1 MHTYKWLAI
10 ETSTDMLSLAI
21 ASTHGDTSEVWTYTS
36 QGGAKSSQLVLPE
49 IVRLMEDAQIGFT
62 DLTAVVFG
70 KGPGS
75 FTGLRTACSVAQ
87 GLAFGA
93 GVPVLPIDTLL
104 AVAEEARYQIAQ
116 KQQQQKQH
124 QKQHQQLE
132 HLEHLEHLE
141 QLPEQT
147 QRFFVA
153 MDARMDQVYTAA
165 YEWRSA
171 WQCVQAP
178 SVQSP
183 EDICVPTEWKDLDFT
198 TVGNAWDAF
207 ATRWP
212 TTLSVKHMH
221 ATPTAQASLRLA
233 PIAFEQGLAVLPEQ
247 ALPIYIRDKVAQTTQ
262 EREQLKLISTIS
274 T

>member
-21 ASTHGDTSEVWTYTS
+21 ASTQGDSSEVWTHTS

-104 AVAEEARYQIAQ
+104 AVAEDARYQIAQ
-116 KQQQQKQH
+116 KQQQQKQQ
-124 QKQHQQLE
+124 QKQYQTQHQQLE
-132 HLEHLEHLE
+132 
-141 QLPEQT
+141 QLPEEA

-165 YEWRSA
+165 YECRSE

-183 EDICVPTEWKDLDFT
+183 EDICVPTEWKNLDFT
-198 TVGNAWDAF
+198 TAGNAWDAF

-212 TTLSVKHMH
+212 TTLSVKHLH
-221 ATPTAQASLRLA
+221 AMPTAQALLRLS
-233 PIAFEQGLAVLPEQ
+233 PIAFDQGLAVPPEQ
-247 ALPIYIRDKVAQTTQ
+247 SLPIYIRDKVAQTTQ

>member
-21 ASTHGDTSEVWTYTS
+21 ASTQGDASEVWAHTS
-36 QGGAKSSQLVLPE
+36 QGGAMSSQLVLPE
-49 IVRLMEDAQIGFT
+49 IVRLMEEAQIRFT

-93 GVPVLPIDTLL
+93 GVLVLPIDTLL
-104 AVAEEARYQIAQ
+104 AVAEDARYQNAQ
-116 KQQQQKQH
+116 QKHQQKHQQTQQQP
-124 QKQHQQLE
+124 
-132 HLEHLEHLE
+132 E
-141 QLPEQT
+141 QLTLQE

-165 YEWRSA
+165 YEWRTD

-178 SVQSP
+178 SVNSP
-183 EDICVPTEWKDLDFT
+183 ENISIPTKWKDLAFT
-198 TVGNAWDAF
+198 TVGNTWDAF
-207 ATRWP
+207 AARWP
-212 TTLSVKHMH
+212 AELSGKHMH
-221 ATPTAQASLRLA
+221 AMPTAQALLRLS
-233 PIAFEQGLAVLPEQ
+233 PVAFGQGLAVPPED
-247 ALPIYIRDKVAQTTQ
+247 ALPLYIRDKVAQTTQ
-262 EREQLKLISTIS
+262 ERAQLKLATTIS

>member
-21 ASTHGDTSEVWTYTS
+21 ASTQGDASEVWAHTS

-49 IVRLMEDAQIGFT
+49 IVRLMQEAQIPFK

-93 GVPVLPIDTLL
+93 GIPVLPIDTLL
-104 AVAEEARYQIAQ
+104 AVAEDADYQSAQ
-116 KQQQQKQH
+116 QTQQQ
-124 QKQHQQLE
+124 
-132 HLEHLEHLE
+132 LE
-141 QLPEQT
+141 QLPEEVK
-147 QRFFVA
+147 RFFVA

-165 YEWRSA
+165 YEWRSE

-178 SVQSP
+178 SVQWP

-212 TTLSVKHMH
+212 NALSSKHMH
-221 ATPTAQASLRLA
+221 AMPTAQALLRLA
-233 PIAFEQGLAVLPEQ
+233 PIALEQGLAVLPEQ
-247 ALPIYIRDKVAQTTQ
+247 ALPIYIRDKVAQTTL
-262 EREQLKLISTIS
+262 EREQLKLATTIS

>member
-21 ASTHGDTSEVWTYTS
+21 ASTQGDKSQVWAHTS

-49 IVRLMEDAQIGFT
+49 IVRLMDEAQMRFA

-104 AVAEEARYQIAQ
+104 AVAEDARYQNMQQ
-116 KQQQQKQH
+116 KQQQT
-124 QKQHQQLE
+124 QQQQQQQQQP
-132 HLEHLEHLE
+132 E
-141 QLPEQT
+141 QIPQQT

-165 YEWRSA
+165 YEWRSE

-178 SVQSP
+178 SVNSP
-183 EDICVPTEWKDLDFT
+183 ENISVPTEWKDLAFT
-198 TVGNAWDAF
+198 TVGNAWGAF
-207 ATRWP
+207 AARWP
-212 TTLSVKHMH
+212 AELLGKHMH
-221 ATPTAQASLRLA
+221 AMPTAQALLRLS
-233 PIAFEQGLAVLPEQ
+233 PVAFGQGLAVQPED
-247 ALPIYIRDKVAQTTQ
+247 ALPLYIRDKVAQTTQ
-262 EREQLKLISTIS
+262 ERAQLKLATTIS

>member
-21 ASTHGDTSEVWTYTS
+21 ASTQGDKSQVWTHTS

-49 IVRLMEDAQIGFT
+49 IVRLMEEAQIRFT

-93 GVPVLPIDTLL
+93 GVLVLPIDTLL
-104 AVAEEARYQIAQ
+104 AVAEDARYQNVQQ
-116 KQQQQKQH
+116 KQQPIK
-124 QKQHQQLE
+124 
-132 HLEHLEHLE
+132 
-141 QLPEQT
+141 LPEEI

-165 YEWRSA
+165 YEWRSE
-171 WQCVQAP
+171 WQCVQAA
-178 SVQSP
+178 SVNSP
-183 EDICVPTEWKDLDFT
+183 EEICLPTEWKDLAFT

-212 TTLSVKHMH
+212 AELSGKHMH
-221 ATPTAQASLRLA
+221 AMPTAQALLRLS
-233 PIAFEQGLAVLPEQ
+233 PIAFEQGLAVPPEE
-247 ALPIYIRDKVAQTTQ
+247 ALPLYIRDKVAQTTQ
-262 EREQLKLISTIS
+262 ERAQLKLATTIS

>member
-21 ASTHGDTSEVWTYTS
+21 ASTQGDKSQVWAHTS
-36 QGGAKSSQLVLPE
+36 QGGANSSQLVLPE
-49 IVRLMEDAQIGFT
+49 IVGLMDEAQIRFA

-93 GVPVLPIDTLL
+93 GISVLPIDTLL
-104 AVAEEARYQIAQ
+104 AVAEDARYQSTQ
-116 KQQQQKQH
+116 QLQQQIQH
-124 QKQHQQLE
+124 QTHHQQLE
-132 HLEHLEHLE
+132 QH
-141 QLPEQT
+141 PEEI

-165 YEWRSA
+165 YEWRSD

-178 SVQSP
+178 SVNSP
-183 EDICVPTEWKDLDFT
+183 ENISVPTEWKDLAFT
-198 TVGNAWDAF
+198 TVGNACDAL

-212 TTLSVKHMH
+212 AELSGKHMH
-221 ATPTAQASLRLA
+221 AMPTAQALLRLS
-233 PIAFEQGLAVLPEQ
+233 PVVFGQGLAVQPED
-247 ALPIYIRDKVAQTTQ
+247 ALPLYIRDKVAQTTQ
-262 EREQLKLISTIS
+262 ERAQLKLATTIS

>member
-21 ASTHGDTSEVWTYTS
+21 ASTQGDVSEMWTHTS

-49 IVRLMEDAQIGFT
+49 IVRLMEEAQIGFT

-104 AVAEEARYQIAQ
+104 AVAEDARYQNVQQ
-116 KQQQQKQH
+116 KQQPIK
-124 QKQHQQLE
+124 
-132 HLEHLEHLE
+132 
-141 QLPEQT
+141 LPKEI

-165 YEWRSA
+165 YEWQSE
-171 WQCVQAP
+171 WQCIQAA
-178 SVQSP
+178 SVNSP
-183 EDICVPTEWKDLDFT
+183 EEICLPTEWKDLAFT

-212 TTLSVKHMH
+212 AEFSGKHMH
-221 ATPTAQASLRLA
+221 AMPTAQALLRLS
-233 PIAFEQGLAVLPEQ
+233 PIAFEQGLAVPPEE
-247 ALPIYIRDKVAQTTQ
+247 ALPLYIRDKVAQTTQ
-262 EREQLKLISTIS
+262 ERAQLKLATTIS

>member
-21 ASTHGDTSEVWTYTS
+21 ASTQGDKSQVWAHTS

-49 IVRLMEDAQIGFT
+49 IVRLMEDAQIRFT

-93 GVPVLPIDTLL
+93 GISVLPIDTLL
-104 AVAEEARYQIAQ
+104 AVAEDARYQSTQ
-116 KQQQQKQH
+116 QLQQQIQH
-124 QKQHQQLE
+124 QTHHQQLE
-132 HLEHLEHLE
+132 ELG
-141 QLPEQT
+141 QPSQQP

-165 YEWRSA
+165 YEWRSE

-178 SVQSP
+178 SVNSP
-183 EDICVPTEWKDLDFT
+183 ENISVPTEWKDLAFT

-212 TTLSVKHMH
+212 AELSGKHMH
-221 ATPTAQASLRLA
+221 AMPTAQALLRLS
-233 PIAFEQGLAVLPEQ
+233 PVAFGQGLAVPPED
-247 ALPIYIRDKVAQTTQ
+247 ALPLYIRDKVAQTTQ
-262 EREQLKLISTIS
+262 ERAQLKLATTIS

>member
-21 ASTHGDTSEVWTYTS
+21 TSTQGDTSEVWGHTS
-36 QGGAKSSQLVLPE
+36 QGGVKSSQLVLPE
-49 IVRLMEDAQIGFT
+49 IVRLMEEAQIRFS

-104 AVAEEARYQIAQ
+104 AVAEDARYQNVQQ
-116 KQQQQKQH
+116 KQQKTQQP
-124 QKQHQQLE
+124 
-132 HLEHLEHLE
+132 E
-141 QLPEQT
+141 QLPEEAK
-147 QRFFVA
+147 RFFVA

-165 YEWRSA
+165 YEWRSE

-178 SVQSP
+178 SVLSP
-183 EDICVPTEWKDLDFT
+183 EDICVPTEWKDLEFT
-198 TVGNAWDAF
+198 TVGNGWDTF

-212 TTLSVKHMH
+212 AEFSGQHMH
-221 ATPTAQASLRLA
+221 AMPTAQALLRLA
-233 PIAFEQGLAVLPEQ
+233 PVAFEQGLAVPPEQ

-262 EREQLKLISTIS
+262 EREQLKLTSTIS
-274 T
+274 I

>member
-21 ASTHGDTSEVWTYTS
+21 ASTQGDKSQVWAHTS

-49 IVRLMEDAQIGFT
+49 IVRLMDEAQMRFA

-104 AVAEEARYQIAQ
+104 AVAEDARYQNMQQ
-116 KQQQQKQH
+116 KQQQTQQ
-124 QKQHQQLE
+124 QHQQLE
-132 HLEHLEHLE
+132 
-141 QLPEQT
+141 QLPEET

-165 YEWRSA
+165 YEWRSD

-178 SVQSP
+178 SVCSP
-183 EDICVPTEWKDLDFT
+183 EKISVPTEWKDLAFI

-207 ATRWP
+207 AARWP
-212 TTLSVKHMH
+212 AELSGQHMF
-221 ATPTAQASLRLA
+221 AMPTAQALLRLSLV
-233 PIAFEQGLAVLPEQ
+233 AFGQGLAVPPED
-247 ALPIYIRDKVAQTTQ
+247 ALPLYIRDKVAQTTQ
-262 EREQLKLISTIS
+262 ERAQLKLATTIS

>member
-21 ASTHGDTSEVWTYTS
+21 ASTQGDKSQVWAHTS

-49 IVRLMEDAQIGFT
+49 IVRLMEEAQIRFT

-93 GVPVLPIDTLL
+93 GISVLPIDTLL
-104 AVAEEARYQIAQ
+104 AVAEDARYQST
-116 KQQQQKQH
+116 QQIQH
-124 QKQHQQLE
+124 QTHHQQ
-132 HLEHLEHLE
+132 LE
-141 QLPEQT
+141 QLPEET

-165 YEWRSA
+165 YEWRSD

-178 SVQSP
+178 SVNSP
-183 EDICVPTEWKDLDFT
+183 ENISVPTEWKDLAFT
-198 TVGNAWDAF
+198 TVGNTWDAF
-207 ATRWP
+207 AARWP
-212 TTLSVKHMH
+212 AELSGQHMY
-221 ATPTAQASLRLA
+221 AMPTAQALLRLS
-233 PIAFEQGLAVLPEQ
+233 PVAFGQGLAVQPED
-247 ALPIYIRDKVAQTTQ
+247 ALPLYIRDKVAQTTQ
-262 EREQLKLISTIS
+262 ERAQLKLATTIS

>member
-1 MHTYKWLAI
+1 MRTYKWLAI

-21 ASTHGDTSEVWTYTS
+21 ALTQGDMSEVWVHTS

-49 IVRLMEDAQIGFT
+49 IVRLMQEAQIPFK

-93 GVPVLPIDTLL
+93 GIPVLPIDTLL
-104 AVAEEARYQIAQ
+104 AVAEDADYQSAQ
-116 KQQQQKQH
+116 QTQ
-124 QKQHQQLE
+124 QQLE
-132 HLEHLEHLE
+132 R
-141 QLPEQT
+141 LPEEVK
-147 QRFFVA
+147 RFFVA

-165 YEWRSA
+165 YEWRSE

-183 EDICVPTEWKDLDFT
+183 EDICVPTEWKDLDFS

-212 TTLSVKHMH
+212 NALSGKHMY
-221 ATPTAQASLRLA
+221 AMPTAQALLRLA
-233 PIAFEQGLAVLPEQ
+233 PIAFEQGLVVLPEQ
-247 ALPIYIRDKVAQTTQ
+247 ALPIYIRDKVAQTTL
-262 EREQLKLISTIS
+262 EREQLKLATTIS
-274 T
+274 S

>member
-10 ETSTDMLSLAI
+10 ETSTDILSLAI
-21 ASTHGDTSEVWTYTS
+21 ASTQGDSSEVWTHTS
-36 QGGAKSSQLVLPE
+36 QGGAQSSQLVLPE
-49 IVRLMEDAQIGFT
+49 IVRLMDGAQIGFT

-104 AVAEEARYQIAQ
+104 AVAEDARDQSFQ
-116 KQQQQKQH
+116 QQQQQKHHQTQH
-124 QKQHQQLE
+124 QTQHQQLE
-132 HLEHLEHLE
+132 QLE

-147 QRFFVA
+147 QRFFIA

-165 YEWRSA
+165 YEWRSE

-183 EDICVPTEWKDLDFT
+183 EDICLPTEWKDLDFT

-207 ATRWP
+207 ATRWS

-221 ATPTAQASLRLA
+221 ATPTAQALLRLA

-262 EREQLKLISTIS
+262 EREQLKLIPTIS

>member
-21 ASTHGDTSEVWTYTS
+21 ASTQGDTSEVWGHTS

-49 IVRLMEDAQIGFT
+49 IVRLMEEAQIRFT

-104 AVAEEARYQIAQ
+104 AVAEDARYQSAQQ
-116 KQQQQKQH
+116 KQQQT
-124 QKQHQQLE
+124 QQQQQ
-132 HLEHLEHLE
+132 LE
-141 QLPEQT
+141 QLPEEAK
-147 QRFFVA
+147 RFFVA

-165 YEWRSA
+165 YEWRSE

-198 TVGNAWDAF
+198 TSGNAWDAF

-221 ATPTAQASLRLA
+221 AMPTAQALLRLA
-233 PIAFEQGLAVLPEQ
+233 PVAFEQGLAVPPEQ

-262 EREQLKLISTIS
+262 EREQLKLTSTIS
-274 T
+274 I

>member
-1 MHTYKWLAI
+1 MHSYKWLAI
-10 ETSTDMLSLAI
+10 ETSTDRLSIAI
-21 ASTHGDTSEVWTYTS
+21 ASTQGDSSEVWTHTS

-49 IVRLMEDAQIGFT
+49 IVRLMDEAQMRFA

-104 AVAEEARYQIAQ
+104 AVAEDARYQNMQQ
-116 KQQQQKQH
+116 KQQQT
-124 QKQHQQLE
+124 QQQQQQQQQP
-132 HLEHLEHLE
+132 E
-141 QLPEQT
+141 QIPQQT

-165 YEWRSA
+165 YEWRSE

-178 SVQSP
+178 SVNSP
-183 EDICVPTEWKDLDFT
+183 ENISVPTEWKDLAFT
-198 TVGNAWDAF
+198 TVGNTWDAF
-207 ATRWP
+207 AARWP
-212 TTLSVKHMH
+212 AELSGQHMF
-221 ATPTAQASLRLA
+221 AMPTAQALLRLS
-233 PIAFEQGLAVLPEQ
+233 PVAFEQGLAVLPED
-247 ALPIYIRDKVAQTTQ
+247 ALPLYIRDKVAQTTQ
-262 EREQLKLISTIS
+262 ERAQFKLATTIS

>member
-10 ETSTDMLSLAI
+10 ETSSDMLSLAI
-21 ASTHGDTSEVWTYTS
+21 ASTQDDKSQVWAHTS

-49 IVRLMEDAQIGFT
+49 IVRLMEEAHMGFA

-93 GVPVLPIDTLL
+93 GTFVLPIDTLL
-104 AVAEEARYQIAQ
+104 AVAEDARYQNVQ
-116 KQQQQKQH
+116 KKQQQT
-124 QKQHQQLE
+124 QQQQQQQQQP
-132 HLEHLEHLE
+132 E
-141 QLPEQT
+141 QIPQQT

-165 YEWRSA
+165 YEWRSD

-178 SVQSP
+178 SVNSP
-183 EDICVPTEWKDLDFT
+183 ENISVPTEWKDLAFI
-198 TVGNAWDAF
+198 TVGNAWDVF
-207 ATRWP
+207 AARWP
-212 TTLSVKHMH
+212 AELSGQHMF
-221 ATPTAQASLRLA
+221 AMPTAQALLRLS
-233 PIAFEQGLAVLPEQ
+233 PVAFGQGLSVPPED
-247 ALPIYIRDKVAQTTQ
+247 ALPLYIRDKVAQTTQ
-262 EREQLKLISTIS
+262 ERAQLKLATTIS

>member
-10 ETSTDMLSLAI
+10 ETSTDMLSLALTSI
-21 ASTHGDTSEVWTYTS
+21 HGDTVDVWAHTSE
-36 QGGAKSSQLVLPE
+36 GGAKSSQLVLPE
-49 IVRLMEDAQIGFT
+49 IVNLMEEAQIRFT

-93 GVPVLPIDTLL
+93 GVLVLPIDTLL
-104 AVAEEARYQIAQ
+104 AVAEDARYQNVQ
-116 KQQQQKQH
+116 QTQQQIK
-124 QKQHQQLE
+124 
-132 HLEHLEHLE
+132 
-141 QLPEQT
+141 LPEEV

-165 YEWRSA
+165 YEWRSD

-178 SVQSP
+178 SVSSP
-183 EDICVPTEWKDLDFT
+183 ENISVPIEWKDLTFT

-212 TTLSVKHMH
+212 AEFSGKHLH
-221 ATPTAQASLRLA
+221 AMPTAQALLRLA
-233 PIAFEQGLAVLPEQ
+233 PFAWSQGLAVLPEQ
-247 ALPIYIRDKVAQTTQ
+247 ALPLYIRDKVAQTTQ
-262 EREQLKLISTIS
+262 ERAQLKLATTIS
-274 T
+274 R

>member
-10 ETSTDMLSLAI
+10 ETSTDILSLAI
-21 ASTHGDTSEVWTYTS
+21 ASTQGDKSQVWAHTS

-49 IVRLMEDAQIGFT
+49 IVRLMEEAQIRFT

-104 AVAEEARYQIAQ
+104 AVAEDARYQNMQQ
-116 KQQQQKQH
+116 KQQQT
-124 QKQHQQLE
+124 QQQQQQQQQP
-132 HLEHLEHLE
+132 E
-141 QLPEQT
+141 QIPQQT

-165 YEWRSA
+165 YEWRSE

-178 SVQSP
+178 SVNSP
-183 EDICVPTEWKDLDFT
+183 ENISLPTEWKDLEFT
-198 TVGNAWDAF
+198 TVGNAWGVF
-207 ATRWP
+207 AARWP
-212 TTLSVKHMH
+212 AELSGQHMF
-221 ATPTAQASLRLA
+221 AMPTAQALLRLS
-233 PIAFEQGLAVLPEQ
+233 PVAFGQGLSVPPED
-247 ALPIYIRDKVAQTTQ
+247 ALPLYIRDKVAQTTQ
-262 EREQLKLISTIS
+262 ERAQLKLATTIS

>member
-10 ETSTDMLSLAI
+10 ETSTDMLSMAI
-21 ASTHGDTSEVWTYTS
+21 ASTQGDKFQVWVHAS

-49 IVRLMEDAQIGFT
+49 IVRLMDEAQIRFA

-104 AVAEEARYQIAQ
+104 AVAEDARYQKAQ
-116 KQQQQKQH
+116 
-124 QKQHQQLE
+124 QHQQQTQQQPE
-132 HLEHLEHLE
+132 QLE
-141 QLPEQT
+141 QLEQLSQQP
-147 QRFFVA
+147 QRFYVA

-165 YEWRSA
+165 YEWRSD

-178 SVQSP
+178 SVCFP
-183 EDICVPTEWKDLDFT
+183 EEISVPTEWKDLEFI

-207 ATRWP
+207 AARSP
-212 TTLSVKHMH
+212 AELSGKHMH
-221 ATPTAQASLRLA
+221 AMPTAQALLRLS
-233 PIAFEQGLAVLPEQ
+233 PVAFGQGLAVPPED
-247 ALPIYIRDKVAQTTQ
+247 ALPLYIRDKVAQTTQ
-262 EREQLKLISTIS
+262 ERAQLKLATTIS

>member
-10 ETSTDMLSLAI
+10 DTSTDMLSLAI
-21 ASTHGDTSEVWTYTS
+21 ASTQGDASEVWAHTS

-49 IVRLMEDAQIGFT
+49 VVRLMDEAQMRFT

-104 AVAEEARYQIAQ
+104 AVAEDARYQKAQ
-116 KQQQQKQH
+116 
-124 QKQHQQLE
+124 QHQQQTRQQPE
-132 HLEHLEHLE
+132 QPEQLE
-141 QLPEQT
+141 QLSQQP
-147 QRFFVA
+147 QRFYVA

-165 YEWRSA
+165 YEWRSE

-178 SVQSP
+178 SVNSP
-183 EDICVPTEWKDLDFT
+183 ENISVPTEWKDLAFT
-198 TVGNAWDAF
+198 TVGNARGAF
-207 ATRWP
+207 AARWP
-212 TTLSVKHMH
+212 AELSGKHIH
-221 ATPTAQASLRLA
+221 AMPTAQALLRLS
-233 PIAFEQGLAVLPEQ
+233 PVAFGQGLAVQPED
-247 ALPIYIRDKVAQTTQ
+247 ALPLYIRDKVAQTTQ
-262 EREQLKLISTIS
+262 ERAQLKLATTIS

>member
-1 MHTYKWLAI
+1 MHSYKWLAI
-10 ETSTDMLSLAI
+10 ETSTDMLSMAI
-21 ASTHGDTSEVWTYTS
+21 ASTQGDTTEVWTHTS

-49 IVRLMEDAQIGFT
+49 IVRLMEEAQIPFK

-93 GVPVLPIDTLL
+93 GIPVLPIDTLL
-104 AVAEEARYQIAQ
+104 AVAEDAHYQSAQ
-116 KQQQQKQH
+116 QTQQQ
-124 QKQHQQLE
+124 
-132 HLEHLEHLE
+132 LE
-141 QLPEQT
+141 QLPEEVK
-147 QRFFVA
+147 RFFVA

-165 YEWRSA
+165 YEWRSE

-183 EDICVPTEWKDLDFT
+183 EDICVPTEWKDLDFS

-212 TTLSVKHMH
+212 NAFSSKHMH
-221 ATPTAQASLRLA
+221 AMPTAQALLRLA

-262 EREQLKLISTIS
+262 EREQLKHATTIS

>member
-10 ETSTDMLSLAI
+10 ETSTDILSLAI
-21 ASTHGDTSEVWTYTS
+21 ASTQGDKSQVWAHTS
-36 QGGAKSSQLVLPE
+36 QGGAKSSQMVLPE
-49 IVRLMEDAQIGFT
+49 IVRLMDEAQMRFT

-104 AVAEEARYQIAQ
+104 AVAEDARYQNVQ
-116 KQQQQKQH
+116 KKQQQTQ
-124 QKQHQQLE
+124 QQLD
-132 HLEHLEHLE
+132 
-141 QLPEQT
+141 QLDQLDQLSQQP

-165 YEWRSA
+165 YEWRSE

-178 SVQSP
+178 SVNSP
-183 EDICVPTEWKDLDFT
+183 ENISVPTEWKDLAFT
-198 TVGNAWDAF
+198 TVGNACDAL

-212 TTLSVKHMH
+212 AELSDKHMH
-221 ATPTAQASLRLA
+221 AMPTAQALLRLS
-233 PIAFEQGLAVLPEQ
+233 PVAFGQGLAVPPED
-247 ALPIYIRDKVAQTTQ
+247 ALPLYIRDKVAQTTQ
-262 EREQLKLISTIS
+262 ERAQLKLATTIS

>member
-1 MHTYKWLAI
+1 MHSYKWLAI

-21 ASTHGDTSEVWTYTS
+21 ALTQGDTSEVWVHTS

-49 IVRLMEDAQIGFT
+49 IVRLMQEAQIPFK

-93 GVPVLPIDTLL
+93 GIPVLPIDTLL
-104 AVAEEARYQIAQ
+104 AVAEDAHYQSAQ
-116 KQQQQKQH
+116 QTQQQ
-124 QKQHQQLE
+124 
-132 HLEHLEHLE
+132 LE
-141 QLPEQT
+141 QLPEEVK
-147 QRFFVA
+147 RFFVA

-165 YEWRSA
+165 YEWRSE

-183 EDICVPTEWKDLDFT
+183 EDICVPTEWKDLDFS

-212 TTLSVKHMH
+212 NAFSSKHMH
-221 ATPTAQASLRLA
+221 AMPTAQALLRLA

-247 ALPIYIRDKVAQTTQ
+247 ALPIYIRDKVAQTTL
-262 EREQLKLISTIS
+262 EREQLKLATTIS

>member
-10 ETSTDMLSLAI
+10 ETSSDMLSLAI
-21 ASTHGDTSEVWTYTS
+21 ASTQDDKSQVWAHTS

-49 IVRLMEDAQIGFT
+49 IVRLMDEAQIRFA

-104 AVAEEARYQIAQ
+104 AVAEDARHQNVQQ
-116 KQQQQKQH
+116 KQQQTQ
-124 QKQHQQLE
+124 QQLD
-132 HLEHLEHLE
+132 
-141 QLPEQT
+141 QLSQQP

-165 YEWRSA
+165 YEWRSE

-178 SVQSP
+178 SVNSP
-183 EDICVPTEWKDLDFT
+183 ENISVPTEWKDLAFT
-198 TVGNAWDAF
+198 TVGNARGAF
-207 ATRWP
+207 AARWP
-212 TTLSVKHMH
+212 TELSGKHMH
-221 ATPTAQASLRLA
+221 AMPTAQALLRLS
-233 PIAFEQGLAVLPEQ
+233 PVAFGQGLAVQPED
-247 ALPIYIRDKVAQTTQ
+247 ALPLYIRDKVAQTTQ
-262 EREQLKLISTIS
+262 ERAQLKLATTIS

>member
-21 ASTHGDTSEVWTYTS
+21 ASTQGDKSQVWAHTS

-49 IVRLMEDAQIGFT
+49 IVRLMDEAQMRFA

-104 AVAEEARYQIAQ
+104 AVAEDARYQST
-116 KQQQQKQH
+116 QQLRQQIQH
-124 QKQHQQLE
+124 QTHHQQ
-132 HLEHLEHLE
+132 LE
-141 QLPEQT
+141 QLPEET

-165 YEWRSA
+165 YEWRSE

-178 SVQSP
+178 SVNSP
-183 EDICVPTEWKDLDFT
+183 GNISVPTEWKDLAFT

-207 ATRWP
+207 AARWP
-212 TTLSVKHMH
+212 AELSGQHMY
-221 ATPTAQASLRLA
+221 AMPTAQALLRLS
-233 PIAFEQGLAVLPEQ
+233 PVAFGQGLAVLPED
-247 ALPIYIRDKVAQTTQ
+247 ALPLYIRDKVAQTTQ
-262 EREQLKLISTIS
+262 ERAQLKLATTIS

>member
-21 ASTHGDTSEVWTYTS
+21 ASTQGDKSHVWAHTS
-36 QGGAKSSQLVLPE
+36 QGGTKSSQLLLPE
-49 IVRLMEDAQIGFT
+49 IVRLMEEAQMRFA

-93 GVPVLPIDTLL
+93 GVLVLPIDTLL
-104 AVAEEARYQIAQ
+104 AVAEDARYQSVQQ
-116 KQQQQKQH
+116 KQQQT
-124 QKQHQQLE
+124 QQQP
-132 HLEHLEHLE
+132 E
-141 QLPEQT
+141 QLPQQT

-165 YEWRSA
+165 YEWRSE
-171 WQCVQAP
+171 WQCVQDP
-178 SVQSP
+178 SVNSP
-183 EDICVPTEWKDLDFT
+183 EKICIPAEWKDLEFS

-212 TTLSVKHMH
+212 TEFSGKNMH
-221 ATPTAQASLRLA
+221 AMPTTQALLRLS
-233 PIAFEQGLAVLPEQ
+233 PIAFEQGLAVSPEN
-247 ALPIYIRDKVAQTTQ
+247 ALPLYIRDKVAQTTQ
-262 EREQLKLISTIS
+262 EREQLKLATTIS
-274 T
+274 K

>member
-21 ASTHGDTSEVWTYTS
+21 ASTQGDSSEVWTHTS
-36 QGGAKSSQLVLPE
+36 QGGAQSSQLVLPE
-49 IVRLMEDAQIGFT
+49 IVRLMEGAQIGFT

-104 AVAEEARYQIAQ
+104 AVAEDARHQSLQ
-116 KQQQQKQH
+116 QQQQQKQH
-124 QKQHQQLE
+124 QTQHQQLE
-132 HLEHLEHLE
+132 
-141 QLPEQT
+141 QLTEQT

-165 YEWRSA
+165 YEWRSE

-183 EDICVPTEWKDLDFT
+183 EDICVPTEWKDLEFT

-207 ATRWP
+207 AARWP
-212 TTLSVKHMH
+212 TTLSVEHMH
-221 ATPTAQASLRLA
+221 AMPTAQALLRLS
-233 PIAFEQGLAVLPEQ
+233 PTAFEQGLAVPPEQ

-262 EREQLKLISTIS
+262 EREQLKLIPTIS

>member
-21 ASTHGDTSEVWTYTS
+21 ASTQGDKSKVWAHTS

-49 IVRLMEDAQIGFT
+49 IVRLMEEAQMRFA

-104 AVAEEARYQIAQ
+104 AVAEDARHQNVQQ
-116 KQQQQKQH
+116 KQQQTQ
-124 QKQHQQLE
+124 QQLDQ
-132 HLEHLEHLE
+132 HSK
-141 QLPEQT
+141 QP

-165 YEWRSA
+165 YEWRSE

-178 SVQSP
+178 SVNSP
-183 EDICVPTEWKDLDFT
+183 ENISVPTEWKDLAFI
-198 TVGNAWDAF
+198 TVGNAWDVF
-207 ATRWP
+207 AARWP
-212 TTLSVKHMH
+212 AELSGQHMF
-221 ATPTAQASLRLA
+221 AMPTAQALLRLS
-233 PIAFEQGLAVLPEQ
+233 PVAFGQGLAVLPED
-247 ALPIYIRDKVAQTTQ
+247 ALPLYIRDKVAQTTQ
-262 EREQLKLISTIS
+262 ERAQLKLATTIS

>member
-1 MHTYKWLAI
+1 MHNYKWLAI

-21 ASTHGDTSEVWTYTS
+21 ASTQGDKSQVWAHTS

-49 IVRLMEDAQIGFT
+49 IVRLMDEAQMRFA

-70 KGPGS
+70 NGPGS

-93 GVPVLPIDTLL
+93 GISVLPIDTLL
-104 AVAEEARYQIAQ
+104 AVAEDARYQSTQ
-116 KQQQQKQH
+116 QLQQQIQH
-124 QKQHQQLE
+124 QTQHQQLE
-132 HLEHLEHLE
+132 
-141 QLPEQT
+141 QLPEET

-165 YEWRSA
+165 YEWRSE

-178 SVQSP
+178 SVNSP
-183 EDICVPTEWKDLDFT
+183 ENISVPTEWKDLAFI
-198 TVGNAWDAF
+198 TVGNAWDMF
-207 ATRWP
+207 AARWP
-212 TTLSVKHMH
+212 AELSGQHMY
-221 ATPTAQASLRLA
+221 AMPTAQALLRLS
-233 PIAFEQGLAVLPEQ
+233 PVAFGQGLAVQPEE
-247 ALPIYIRDKVAQTTQ
+247 ALPLYIRDKVAQTTQ
-262 EREQLKLISTIS
+262 ERAQLKLATTIS

>member
-10 ETSTDMLSLAI
+10 ETSTELLSLAI
-21 ASTHGDTSEVWTYTS
+21 ASTQGDITEVWTHTS
-36 QGGAKSSQLVLPE
+36 EGGAKSSQLALPE
-49 IVRLMEDAQIGFT
+49 IVRLMEQVHIGFT
-62 DLTAVVFG
+62 DLTAIVFG

-104 AVAEEARYQIAQ
+104 AVAEDARYQNAQ
-116 KQQQQKQH
+116 LHQPQTQQQVK
-124 QKQHQQLE
+124 
-132 HLEHLEHLE
+132 
-141 QLPEQT
+141 LPEET
-147 QRFFVA
+147 QRFFVT

-171 WQCVQAP
+171 WQCVQTP
-178 SVQSP
+178 SVNSP
-183 EDICVPTEWKDLDFT
+183 ENICIPAEWNERAFT
-198 TVGNAWDAF
+198 TVGNASDLF

-212 TTLSVKHMH
+212 RALSVTHMH
-221 ATPTAQASLRLA
+221 AMPTAQALLRLS
-233 PIAFEQGLAVLPEQ
+233 PVAFEQGLAVPPED
-247 ALPIYIRDKVAQTTQ
+247 ALPLYIRDKVAQTTL
-262 EREQLKLISTIS
+262 EREQLKLATTIS